1 MNKENIMKTFG
12 DVVGKLTNGMD
23 CVVFTG
29 NEDVLAKLY
38 ILSDRIVIA
47 WGRRRVEKFFSQ
59 EIFVDKNG
67 EIDLKDEDM
76 TIIPVRSVLKV

>member
-1 MNKENIMKTFG
+1 MKTFG
-12 DVVGKLTNGMD
+12 DVVDKLTNGMD
-23 CVVFTG
+23 CIVFTG
-29 NEDVLAKLY
+29 TEDVLAKLH

-47 WGRRRVEKFFSQ
+47 WGKRRIEKFLSQ

-76 TIIPVRSVLKV
+76 TIIPVRSVLARD

>member
-1 MNKENIMKTFG
+1 MKTFG

-23 CVVFTG
+23 CIVYTG
-29 NEDVLAKLY
+29 DEDVLAKLL

-47 WGRRRVEKFFSQ
+47 WGRKRVEKFLSQ

-76 TIIPVRSVLKV
+76 TIIPVRSVLARD

>member
-1 MNKENIMKTFG
+1 MKTFG
-12 DVVGKLTNGMD
+12 DVVEKLTNGMD
-23 CVVFTG
+23 CIVFTG
-29 NEDVLAKLY
+29 TEDALAKLY

-47 WGRRRVEKFFSQ
+47 WGKKRIEKFLSQ

-76 TIIPVRSVLKV
+76 TIIPVRSVLVK

>member
-1 MNKENIMKTFG
+1 MKTFG

-23 CVVFTG
+23 CIVYTG
-29 NEDVLAKLY
+29 TDDILAKLY
-38 ILSDRIVIA
+38 IWSDRIVIA
-47 WGRRRVEKFFSQ
+47 WGKKRVEKFLSQ

-76 TIIPVRSVLKV
+76 TIVPVRSVLKV